1 MESMAILS
9 GTRSFVMVDRDRHT
23 LTLYRRRPW
32 SSKFFVKFRRS
43 IAVGDVA
50 HKTPAGMYI
59 VHSKSLDPWWQAPDS
74 PWVPEWM
81 RGQKYPPGDI
91 NNPLTGA
98 FIKLWNGIGI
108 HGTRN
113 IESLGTDASH
123 GCIRMSTE
131 DVLELYP
138 KVPVGCPVYIR

>member
-1 MESMAILS
+1 MAFLT
-9 GTRSFVMVDRDRHT
+9 GTRSFVHIDRERHE
-23 LTLYRRRPW
+23 LVLYRRRPW
-32 SSKFFVKFRRS
+32 RSKFHVKARYL
-43 IAVGDVA
+43 IAVGDVGFT
-50 HKTPAGMYI
+50 TPKGMY
-59 VHSKSLDPWWQAPDS
+59 VVDSKSLDPWWQAPTSD
-74 PWVPEWM
+74 WVDPEIQ
-81 RGQKYPPGDI
+81 GVKFPPGDPG
-91 NNPLTGA
+91 NPLTGA

-138 KVPVGCPVYIR
+138 LVPVGCPVYIR